1 MRSSRQEYKAIV
13 VWEDEDN
20 DHKSS
25 YSHMVLF
32 IKAYI
37 HGLIS
42 IFLYI
47 YYSHHHYPILEIN
60 KIRLVIKG
68 HIQDHK
74 ADGRWSQNSDMVAP
88 KVLLTSKMIPP
99 HPSHHL

>member
-1 MRSSRQEYKAIV
+1 MRSSIQEHKAIV

-47 YYSHHHYPILEIN
+47 LFPPSLSHSRDKQN
-60 KIRLVIKG
+60 KG
-68 HIQDHK
+68 HIQDHR

-99 HPSHHL
+99 LLLITSSWGG